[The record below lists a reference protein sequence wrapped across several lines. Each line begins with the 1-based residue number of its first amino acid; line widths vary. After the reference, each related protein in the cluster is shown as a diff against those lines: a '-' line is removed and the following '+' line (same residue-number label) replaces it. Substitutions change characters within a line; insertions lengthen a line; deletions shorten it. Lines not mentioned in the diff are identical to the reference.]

1 MIYTIRENA
10 LKIVG
15 LKLDTFKFVGQ
26 KKPKGSGNK
35 RKRKAL
41 APEHSDRNLRPA
53 PAPVPIPTLS
63 QPTLS
68 QPNKRRKVDEENK
81 EKENMGA
88 RKGMVVDPL
97 VTSKPGKPGK
107 GSGETNKVR
116 TLSNKILVSLRI
128 FIIWYIICVYIIQ
141 HVARFCEWAS
151 YVAERYFLFS

>member
-116 TLSNKILVSLRI
+116 TLSNKILVS
-128 FIIWYIICVYIIQ
+128 
-141 HVARFCEWAS
+141 
-151 YVAERYFLFS
+151 